1 MSEITNRAAYLMGL
15 AEGLKIDEEK
25 PEGKLIMAMID
36 LLNDMAEEL
45 EALDDEYDYDYDYDD
60 EDEDYGSDDE
70 YEFDDDY
77 DFDDDYSFDDEEDDD
92 VYTLVCENC
101 GAEIDFTNDDLDDIA
116 SGDFICPEC
125 GETVELDFSE
135 CDCDG
140 DCDCGCGH

>member
-25 PEGKLIMAMID
+25 PEGKLILAMID

-45 EALDDEYDYDYDYDD
+45 EALDDEQAFVADQID
-60 EDEDYGSDDE
+60 ELEEVIEIIGDSVYGDDDE
-70 YEFDDDY
+70 YD
-77 DFDDDYSFDDEEDDD
+77 DDD

-140 DCDCGCGH
+140 DCDCGCEH